1 MSTDKIVWLLDVDG
15 VINANNP
22 GWGAAP
28 HKAYVEAHGT
38 TWRFRWAP
46 SLVDFIR
53 QVALSDLVEIRWAT
67 TWVPWAR
74 NVEAAFKLPELA
86 LAFSEQV
93 AFISPHTA
101 KADAALEVIVKEQR
115 PLLWTDDDA
124 VPSEG
129 YVRDALDQVEEG
141 RLLIV
146 EPHPNKGLQPED
158 VERIKEFFALH
169 GVSL

>member
-1 MSTDKIVWLLDVDG
+1 MSADKIVWLLDVDG
-15 VINANNP
+15 VINANDP

-28 HKAYVEAHGT
+28 HKAYVQAHGT

-53 QVALSDLVEIRWAT
+53 KVALSGEVEIRWAT

-74 NVEAAFKLPELA
+74 EVEEAFKLPELG
-86 LAFSEQV
+86 LAFSEKT
-93 AFISPHTA
+93 AFISPHPA
-101 KADAALEVIVKEQR
+101 KAYAALEVVVKEQR

-124 VPSEG
+124 IPSAG
-129 YVRDALDQVEEG
+129 YIREALDQVESG
-141 RLLIV
+141 RVLLV
-146 EPHPNKGLQPED
+146 EPHSRRGLQPKD

-169 GVSL
+169 GVSV